1 MKNLLYISALILFI
15 IWAVVFIGF
24 KVGGFIH
31 VLLVIAFVLVIQRV
45 IQERK
50 AV

>member
-1 MKNLLYISALILFI
+1 MRNLFYLIAAILILV
-15 IWAVVFIGF
+15 WAIGYLGF
-24 KVGGFIH
+24 NVGGFLH

-50 AV
+50 AD